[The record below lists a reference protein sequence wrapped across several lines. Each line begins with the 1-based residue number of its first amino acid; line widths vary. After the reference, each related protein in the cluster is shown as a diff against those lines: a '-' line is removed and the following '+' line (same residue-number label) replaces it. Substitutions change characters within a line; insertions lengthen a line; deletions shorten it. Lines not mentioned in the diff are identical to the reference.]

1 MIYVTWLEKGQEEP
15 NVAQFEDYD
24 AAMLFC
30 KVKGLEASITSYYYN
45 IKETSTEGLD
55 YTDFYNIAKKLNEM
69 NGNTYTKEE
78 VRKNAYIYLDS
89 YKFSL
94 SHFCVNCT
102 IRELCKEIDYDIN
115 KEDLTIEKAEEIL
128 KNFLENGW
136 QIV

>member
-30 KVKGLEASITSYYYN
+30 KVKGLDASITSYYYN
-45 IKETSTEGLD
+45 VKEISMGDLD

-69 NGNTYTKEE
+69 NGNTYTKTE
-78 VRKNAYIYLDS
+78 VMKNAYVYLDS
-89 YKFSL
+89 YQFSFF
-94 SHFCVNCT
+94 HFCVNDT

-115 KEDLTIEKAEEIL
+115 KEDLNIEKADEIL
-128 KNFLENGW
+128 KNFLKNG
-136 QIV
+136 

>member
-15 NVAQFEDYD
+15 NRAQFEDYD

-30 KVKGLEASITSYYYN
+30 KVKGLDANMT
-45 IKETSTEGLD
+45 IKETSIENLD

-89 YKFSL
+89 YRFSIYH
-94 SHFCVNCT
+94 SCVNC
-102 IRELCKEIDYDIN
+102 IIGELCKEIDYDIS
-115 KEDLTIEKAEEIL
+115 KEDLTIEKAEKIL
-128 KNFLENGW
+128 KNFLEND
-136 QIV
+136 

>member
-15 NVAQFEDYD
+15 NIAYFEDYD
-24 AAMLFC
+24 VAVLFC
-30 KVKGLEASITSYYYN
+30 KVKGLEASMISYYY
-45 IKETSTEGLD
+45 IVKEISTESLD

-78 VRKNAYIYLDS
+78 VRKNAYTYLDS
-89 YKFSL
+89 YRFSF
-94 SHFCVNCT
+94 SQFCVNCT

-128 KNFLENGW
+128 KNFLENG
-136 QIV
+136 

>member
-24 AAMLFC
+24 AAVLFR
-30 KVKGLEASITSYYYN
+30 KVKGLEASITSYYYT

-128 KNFLENGW
+128 KNFLKNGW

>member
-1 MIYVTWLEKGQEEP
+1 MIYITWLEKGQEEQ

-24 AAMLFC
+24 AAVLFY

-128 KNFLENGW
+128 KNFLENG
-136 QIV
+136 

>member
-15 NVAQFEDYD
+15 NRAQFEDYD

-30 KVKGLEASITSYYYN
+30 KVKGLDASMTSYCYTV
-45 IKETSTEGLD
+45 KETLD

-89 YKFSL
+89 YRFSL
-94 SHFCVNCT
+94 CHFCVNC
-102 IRELCKEIDYDIN
+102 IIGELCKEIDYDIN
-115 KEDLTIEKAEEIL
+115 KENLTIEKAE
-128 KNFLENGW
+128 KK
-136 QIV
+136 